1 LDIKYSRVEFYLLW
15 MQLVVFLVIAFAA
28 CTQNY
33 SERIPLWTG
42 SAPVSEG
49 ISDTAKAFITV
60 YQPARA
66 SGAAI
71 VICPG
76 GGYGKLVKKP
86 EGDEIAKW
94 LNQHNIVGVVLEYR
108 LPNGRPF
115 VPLLDAQRAI
125 RTIRSKASELNIDP
139 NKIGIMGFSAGG
151 HLASLSATHF
161 DSGDSESAENINH
174 TSSRP
179 DFAILIYPVITMG
192 SKTHSGSKLN
202 LLGENP
208 EAEMV
213 ELFSSEKQVTFQTP
227 PSFLAH
233 AMDDQSVKP
242 DNSKLFYEALLAN
255 NVAAKYLRLPSGGHG
270 LNGYKGP
277 MWDEWQTQLLQWL
290 AELRIISEESTIQ

>member
-1 LDIKYSRVEFYLLW
+1 LDKKYSKVEFYLFWIL
-15 MQLVVFLVIAFAA
+15 LVEFLVIALAS
-28 CTQNY
+28 CPQNY
-33 SERIPLWTG
+33 HERTPLWNG
-42 SAPVSEG
+42 PAPVAEG
-49 ISDTAKAFITV
+49 ISDTANAFITV
-60 YQPARA
+60 FQPARTN
-66 SGAAI
+66 GAAI

-125 RTIRSKASELNIDP
+125 RTIRSKASELNINP

-161 DSGDSESAENINH
+161 DSGDSESAENINR

-208 EAEMV
+208 KTEMA
-213 ELFSSEKQVTFQTP
+213 ELFSSEIQVTFKTP

-233 AMDDQSVKP
+233 AVDDQSVVP
-242 DNSKLFYEALLAN
+242 DNSKLFYEALLSH
-255 NVAAKYLRLPSGGHG
+255 NVDAKYLELPSGGHG
-270 LNGYKGP
+270 LNGYNGP
-277 MWDEWQTQLLQWL
+277 MWDKWQTQSLQWL
-290 AELRIISEESTIQ
+290 AELLIIPQENTIQ